1 MISFSEIKSR
11 NDFADA
17 LQIPRSVLTH
27 VLYIAKPES
36 FYESFTIPKKNG
48 EDRIIMAP
56 KGTLKSIQTKLS
68 KQLVEYRAS
77 ISQKGQEKSNISHG
91 FERGK
96 SIITN
101 AQIHRNKR
109 YVINYDL
116 KDFFDSFHFGRVVGF
131 FEKNKHF
138 LLPYEVAV
146 IIAQLTCYNGRL
158 PQGAP
163 TSPVITNLI
172 CEILDYRV
180 LKIAKRYKLDYT
192 RYADDLTF
200 STNYSRFLEVF
211 DSFAKELLQEI
222 SNSGFTINQSK
233 TRLLYRDSRQEVTGL
248 VVNKKIGVNREYV
261 KSTRA
266 MAQALYST
274 GEFTINGIPGTIKQ
288 LEGRFGFIDQ
298 LDHYNN
304 VIDDAKHD
312 AYLLNG
318 REKQF
323 QEFLFFKTFFFNEYP
338 LVITEGKTDIR
349 YLKAALKSLHQKYPE
364 LICKDDDGTFRFKIS
379 FFRRSKRWK
388 YFFGISM
395 DGADAMKLLYRFF
408 TGQKGVKNYYRLFA
422 EKHKAVQRN
431 PVIMLFDNEMESKR
445 PLNKFISE
453 EVKIPSSEQQ
463 LFKEQLYYHLIPGS
477 KTYLMTHPLPPG
489 KTEAEIE
496 DLFPTEVLGVKLDG
510 KSFSTKDKFDTSKFY
525 GKDIFSSYVY
535 EHWKSIDFSGFIPLL
550 DKINMLVQNEKKP
563 GLNT

>member
-1 MISFSEIKSR
+1 MINFSEIKSR
-11 NDFADA
+11 NNFADA

-91 FERGK
+91 FEKEK

-312 AYLLNG
+312 AYSLNG

-364 LICKDDDGTFRFKIS
+364 LICKDDDGTFCFKIS

-422 EKHKAVQRN
+422 EKYKAVQKN

-445 PLNKFISE
+445 PLNMFLNEEVRIPISE
-453 EVKIPSSEQQ
+453 REV
-463 LFKEQLYYHLIPGS
+463 LKEQLYYQLIPGS
-477 KTYLMTHPLPPG
+477 KTFLMTHPLPTG

-496 DLFPTEVLGVKLDG
+496 DLFPPEVLGIKLGG
-510 KSFSTKDKFDTSKFY
+510 KEFSKKDKFDANKFY
-525 GKDIFSSYVY
+525 GKEIFSSFVY
-535 EHWKSIDFSGFIPLL
+535 EHYDSIDFSAFVPLL
-550 DKINMLVQNEKKP
+550 DKISMLIKKDKE
-563 GLNT
+563 TVET

>member
-1 MISFSEIKSR
+1 MINFSEIKSR

-68 KQLVEYRAS
+68 HQLVEYRFAVR
-77 ISQKGQEKSNISHG
+77 QKELEKSNISHG
-91 FERGK
+91 FERER
-96 SIITN
+96 SIVTN

-109 YVINYDL
+109 YVLNFDL

-146 IIAQLTCYNGRL
+146 VIAQLTCFNGRL

-180 LKIAKRYKLDYT
+180 VKIARRYKLDYT

-200 STNYSRFLEVF
+200 STNFSRFLDEY
-211 DSFAKELLQEI
+211 DSFLKELLQEI

-304 VIDDAKHD
+304 VIDDTKHD
-312 AYLLNG
+312 AYSLNG

-349 YLKAALKSLHQKYPE
+349 YLKAALKSLYQKYPE

-408 TGQKGVKNYYRLFA
+408 TGQKGVKNYYRLFT
-422 EKHKAVQRN
+422 EKYKSVQKN

-445 PLNKFISE
+445 PLNTFLNEEVRIPISE
-453 EVKIPSSEQQ
+453 REV
-463 LFKEQLYYHLIPGS
+463 LKEQLYYQLIPGS
-477 KTYLMTHPLPPG
+477 KTFLMTHPLPTG

-496 DLFPTEVLGVKLDG
+496 DLFPPEVLGIKLGG
-510 KSFSTKDKFDTSKFY
+510 KEFSKKDKFDANKFY
-525 GKDIFSSYVY
+525 GKEIFSSFVY
-535 EHWKSIDFSGFIPLL
+535 EHYESIDFSEFVPLL
-550 DKINMLVQNEKKP
+550 DKISMLIKKDKE
-563 GLNT
+563 TVEI

>member
-1 MISFSEIKSR
+1 MINFSEIKSR

-68 KQLVEYRAS
+68 HQLVEYRFAVR
-77 ISQKGQEKSNISHG
+77 QKELEKSNISHG
-91 FERGK
+91 FERER
-96 SIITN
+96 SIVTN

-109 YVINYDL
+109 YVLNFDL

-146 IIAQLTCYNGRL
+146 VIAQLTCFNGRL

-180 LKIAKRYKLDYT
+180 VKIARRYKLDYT

-200 STNYSRFLEVF
+200 STNFSRFLDEY
-211 DSFAKELLQEI
+211 DSFLKELLQEI

-304 VIDDAKHD
+304 VIDDTKHD
-312 AYLLNG
+312 AYSLNG

-349 YLKAALKSLHQKYPE
+349 YLKAALKSLYQKYPE

-422 EKHKAVQRN
+422 EKYKSVQKN

-445 PLNKFISE
+445 PLNTFLNEEVRIPISE
-453 EVKIPSSEQQ
+453 REV
-463 LFKEQLYYHLIPGS
+463 LKEQLYYQLIPGS
-477 KTYLMTHPLPPG
+477 KTFLMTHPLPTG

-496 DLFPTEVLGVKLDG
+496 DLFPPEVLGIKLGG
-510 KSFSTKDKFDTSKFY
+510 KEFSKKDKFDANKFY
-525 GKDIFSSYVY
+525 GKEIFSSFVY
-535 EHWKSIDFSGFIPLL
+535 EHYESIDFSEFVPLL
-550 DKINMLVQNEKKP
+550 DKISMLIKKDKE
-563 GLNT
+563 TVEI